1 MVTALT
7 RSRAVPGL
15 PGTLRSRPPE
25 ETWRLARG
33 CLDRFGITRIAD
45 LTGLDVLG
53 VPVYAGVR
61 PGAATVTVS
70 AGKGATPLL
79 ARISAAM
86 ESIEV
91 AVAET
96 WEPEAVTVGSARQLA
111 LPYDVTTL
119 ALQRMSIVTADSTL
133 VWVTARRCS
142 DGRAVLL
149 PAAAVGLSGWAGD
162 VWSPRRFVTASN
174 GLASGN
180 DRTEATLHG
189 LLELVERD
197 AVAGIAGVAVE
208 DRTGLDLDSVA
219 DPVNRSLLD
228 RFARAGL
235 WCEVVVAPAPA
246 GIHCFVAYLWH
257 RDMPQ
262 LFGGSG
268 AHRSATI
275 ALSRALTEAA
285 QSRLSCI
292 SGGRDDITADRY
304 LPPVSTGRTP
314 PGRAATA
321 VPFPAAPDPVADGH
335 DLDAA
340 LQATVETVEALTGQ
354 PVLFVDLTPRGLPLA
369 VTQVFSP
376 GLRFDAWN
384 ELGRH
389 SAHRAGRGAP

>member
-1 MVTALT
+1 VVTTLT

-25 ETWRLARG
+25 ETWRLVRG

-70 AGKGATPLL
+70 AGKGVTPLL

-96 WEPEAVTVGSARQLA
+96 WEPEAV
-111 LPYDVTTL
+111 PYDVTTL
-119 ALQRMSIVTADSTL
+119 ALQRMSIVTAETTL
-133 VWVTARRCS
+133 VWVTARRCR
-142 DGRAVLL
+142 DGRPVLL
-149 PAAAVGLSGWAGD
+149 PAAAVGLCGWAQD

-180 DRTEATLHG
+180 DLTEATLHG

-228 RFARAGL
+228 RFARSRL
-235 WCEVVVAPAPA
+235 WCEVVVVPAPA

-257 RDMPQ
+257 PDMPQ

-268 AHRSATI
+268 AHRSASI

-304 LPPVSTGRTP
+304 LPPVTAGRTP

-321 VPFPAAPDPVADGH
+321 VPFPTRPDPVADDH

-369 VTQVFSP
+369 VAQVFAP

-389 SAHRAGRGAP
+389 SARGAGRSAS

>member
-1 MVTALT
+1 MVTATT

-25 ETWRLARG
+25 ATWRLVHS
-33 CLDRFGITRIAD
+33 CLERFGITRVAD

-53 VPVYAGVR
+53 IPVYAGVR
-61 PGAATVTVS
+61 PAAATVTVS
-70 AGKGATPLL
+70 AGKGVTPLL

-86 ESIEV
+86 ESMEV

-96 WEPEAVTVGSARQLA
+96 WRPEAVTVGTARQLA

-119 ALQRMSIVTADSTL
+119 SLQRMSIVTDETTL
-133 VWVTARRCS
+133 VWVTARTWR
-142 DGRAVLL
+142 DGRPVLV
-149 PAAAVGLSGWAGD
+149 PAAAVGLSGWAED
-162 VWSPRRFVTASN
+162 AWCPRRFVTASN

-180 DRTEATLHG
+180 DLTEATLHG

-197 AVAGIAGVAVE
+197 AVAGIAGLAVE
-208 DRTGLDLDSVA
+208 ERTALDLESVA
-219 DPVNRSLLD
+219 DPANRWLLD
-228 RFARAGL
+228 RFAGAGL
-235 WCEVVVAPAPA
+235 WCEVVVVPAPA

-268 AHRSATI
+268 AHRSASI

-304 LPPVSTGRTP
+304 LPPVTACRTP
-314 PGRAATA
+314 PGRAATT
-321 VPFPAAPDPVADGH
+321 VPFPAGPDPVKGDAS
-335 DLDAA
+335 LDAA
-340 LQATVETVEALTGQ
+340 LRATVETVEATTGQ
-354 PVLFVDLTPRGLPLA
+354 PVLVLDLTPRGLPLA
-369 VTQVFSP
+369 VVQVFAP

-389 SAHRAGRGAP
+389 TAGGAA

>member
-1 MVTALT
+1 VITALH
-7 RSRAVPGL
+7 RSRAVPGV
-15 PGTLRSRPPE
+15 PGTLRSRAPE
-25 ETWRLARG
+25 ETWRLVQG

-45 LTGLDVLG
+45 LTGLDVVG
-53 VPVYAGVR
+53 VPVYAGIR

-96 WEPEAVTVGSARQLA
+96 WQPEAVTVATARQLG

-119 ALQRMSIVTADSTL
+119 ALQRMSIVSDSTTL
-133 VWVTARRCS
+133 VWVTARRCR
-142 DGRAVLL
+142 DGRPVPL
-149 PAAAVGLSGWAGD
+149 PATAVGLAGWAAD
-162 VWSPRRFVTASN
+162 VWSPRRFVTSSN

-197 AVAGIAGVAVE
+197 AVAGIAGLAVE
-208 DRTGLDLDSVA
+208 DRTALDLDSVA

-228 RFARAGL
+228 RLTRAGL
-235 WCEVVVAPAPA
+235 WCEVVVAPAPP

-268 AHRSATI
+268 AHRSPSI

-304 LPPVSTGRTP
+304 LPPVSAGRTP

-321 VPFPAAPDPVADGH
+321 VPFPAVAPDPLSGGD

-340 LQATVETVEALTGQ
+340 LRATVETVEALTGQ
-354 PVLFVDLTPRGLPLA
+354 PVLVVDLTPADLPLA
-369 VTQVFSP
+369 VTQVFAP
-376 GLRFDAWN
+376 GLRFDAWD
-384 ELGRH
+384 ELDRRSSLTSR
-389 SAHRAGRGAP
+389 SAS